1 MPFPFIPAGVVLA
14 LAVLG
19 GAFALF
25 GLALR
30 GLDRAATSARHS
42 IAPGLVA
49 GMRQWSHDRHEPTRP
64 VSSSPAPPDAD
75 SQDVTPP
82 VSLSLQPVRRRR

>member
-1 MPFPFIPAGVVLA
+1 MPFPFIPIGVVLA

-25 GLALR
+25 ALAFR

-49 GMRQWSHDRHEPTRP
+49 GMRQWADSRGEPSRP
-64 VSSSPAPPDAD
+64 VSSSPAAPGPDVDEVARPAN
-75 SQDVTPP
+75 VI
-82 VSLSLQPVRRRR
+82 LQPVQRKH